1 MARHNDFKFYWLCE
15 REEIT
20 HLCFTN
26 DMMIFFCKANVASVS
41 LVRNCLD
48 QFQVASSLSPTLDK
62 SNMFLCGVEPNTNL
76 QLLGALDYR
85 EGKSPFR
92 YLGVPLITTK
102 VSSYDCLI
110 LVDRIIT

>member
-62 SNMFLCGVEPNTNL
+62 SNMFLCGVESNTNL

-110 LVDRIIT
+110 LVDRIIA